1 VTRAFFELFSTCTST
16 NLVQSALIVFND
28 WTSQEIKILNNSR
41 FAEIDW
47 IVGPIPIDDQLGKE
61 IVIRYDTDIAS
72 NSYFYTDANGREM
85 VQRKRD
91 YRFSYNYTVYENVSG
106 NYCPIPSRIWI
117 NDTQRQL
124 TILTGEYTDM
134 QSNTI

>member
-1 VTRAFFELFSTCTST
+1 MRHIFDIFSTCTST
-16 NLVQSALIVFND
+16 NLVKSALIVFND
-28 WTSQEIKILNNSR
+28 WTSQEVKILNNSR

-85 VQRKRD
+85 VKRKRD
-91 YRFSYNYTVYENVSG
+91 YRF
-106 NYCPIPSRIWI
+106 I
-117 NDTQRQL
+117 
-124 TILTGEYTDM
+124 
-134 QSNTI
+134 

>member
-1 VTRAFFELFSTCTST
+1 MTRAFFEFFSTCTST

-72 NSYFYTDANGREM
+72 NGYFYTDANGRELLT
-85 VQRKRD
+85 RKRD
-91 YRFSYNYTVYENVSG
+91 SRFSFNYTVYENVSG
-106 NYCPIPSRIWI
+106 NYYPVPSRILI

-124 TILTGEYTDM
+124 TILTGEYIDT
-134 QSNTI
+134 